1 MLIFS
6 GALKKVVRQMEKDR
20 IFNDDDINA
29 IADLMEIMDNADPES
44 NIYKVSLEK
53 SDYISDLLGSTSQEK
68 KGNKSRFNIRKK
80 NQKKVEELSLRAE
93 NINDAKKYLKQNE
106 RERE

>member
-1 MLIFS
+1 
-6 GALKKVVRQMEKDR
+6 MEKDR

-53 SDYISDLLGSTSQEK
+53 SDYISDLLDSTSQEK

>member
-44 NIYKVSLEK
+44 NIYKVQRVLNRELFVK
-53 SDYISDLLGSTSQEK
+53 FREAGVEVPYRQIDLH
-68 KGNKSRFNIRKK
+68 
-80 NQKKVEELSLRAE
+80 QK
-93 NINDAKKYLKQNE
+93 
-106 RERE
+106 